1 MSSLIPFRAL
11 RPKAADAAAIA
22 AVPYDVVS
30 TSEARTLAEGN
41 PLSFLRVSR
50 AEIELPPDADPYA
63 VAVYERAARNFAALK
78 ASSFEIEAEP
88 SVYFYRLRMGEHTQL
103 GLGACFSLDEYE
115 RDVIKKHERTRSDK
129 EDDRTRHMRALGAQT
144 GPVFLVYRASAEV
157 SAIAV
162 RATAGAPLI
171 DFQAADGVGH
181 TLWRVG
187 AADRDRLV
195 DAFKDIGVLYIA
207 DGHHRAAS
215 AARTHKE
222 MRSRAIAGT
231 DLGDGAGSGAVLAV
245 AFPHDQVKVLAYN
258 RVVKDLAGR
267 SPEAFMSAVSEHFSV
282 SPGPATPSRR
292 GEIAMYLAG
301 RWSMLVPR
309 ARPSGDDPIASLDV
323 SLLQDRLLHPL
334 LGIADVRTDKRID
347 FVGGAR
353 GTAELE
359 MLVKTGKAAVA
370 FSLYPVSVS
379 DLMSVSDAGEIM
391 PPKSTWF
398 EPKLRDGLLVHI
410 I

>member
-115 RDVIKKHERTRSDK
+115 RNVIKKHERTRSDK